1 MSDMAPSGIGNGVM
15 AMTNDGGIVLTLM
28 KRSPDVGAVYRHNSE
43 WKPVLDPRV
52 FEGLA
57 FVGVADGSEDLY
69 DEYEAQKLLAPIGYY
84 IPSIEGPF
92 WPYASPEKKGTPAG
106 DFVSDTGVT
115 ASVLLDSADDLV
127 AAVSAA
133 ADNPDLRWYVERRI
147 AALGLEADLP
157 WQEG

>member
-1 MSDMAPSGIGNGVM
+1 MSDTAPPSVGNGIM
-15 AMTNDGGIVLTLM
+15 AMTNDDGIVITLL
-28 KRSPDVGAVYRHNSE
+28 KRSPDVGAVFRHNSE

-57 FVGVADGSEDLY
+57 FVGVADGSEDFY
-69 DEYEAQKLLAPIGYY
+69 DEYEAKKLLAPIGDYV
-84 IPSIEGPF
+84 PSIEGPF
-92 WPYASPEKKGTPAG
+92 WPYLTVEKNGTPAG
-106 DFVSDTGVT
+106 DFVSEKNIT
-115 ASVLLDSADDLV
+115 ASVLLDSAGDLV
-127 AAVSAA
+127 SAVSAA